1 MHTAEGSATPQS
13 SVEAL
18 EVGPANW
25 TPLELRIGSRCA
37 EFMWMYRLN
46 GYEYFKHVDTR
57 RYIVLDARGT
67 CFHRHGSDLI
77 PADFHDEL
85 RRVTKGLND

>member
-1 MHTAEGSATPQS
+1 MLRAEGVAIPRSEVATP
-13 SVEAL
+13 

-37 EFMWMYRLN
+37 EFMWMYRQS
-46 GYEYFKHVDTR
+46 GYEYYKHIDTR
-57 RYIVLDARGT
+57 RYIILDSRGA
-67 CFHRHGSDLI
+67 CFRRQGSDLI

-85 RRVTKGLND
+85 RRVTEGLDD